1 MSLNQI
7 VSSIETMLRCLV
19 PENIDLATVLAP
31 GLGAAMA
38 DTGQIEQVLMNLVT
52 NARDAMPNGGTIRIE
67 TANVDL
73 DSATGERHRDIAP
86 GAYVTLAVTDTGVGM
101 DERTRALIFEP
112 FFTTKELGKGTGL
125 GLAMVYGIVKQSGG
139 AIAVR
144 SEPGAGSAFT
154 VYFPRVDAETAQMP
168 SAPVVERSRS
178 GQGTVLLVEDQAS
191 VRGLIKRVLLSSGY
205 HVMEA
210 GSGPQALAL
219 PDSQVRSI
227 DLLITDVVMPGM
239 SGSELAKGLTARR
252 KGLRVL
258 FISGYA
264 PSETMREGILEPG
277 VAFLQKPFSPAQITA
292 TVDEIL
298 SAK

>member
-1 MSLNQI
+1 
-7 VSSIETMLRCLV
+7 
-19 PENIDLATVLAP
+19 
-31 GLGAAMA
+31 MA
-38 DTGQIEQVLMNLVT
+38 DTGQVGQVLMNLVA
-52 NARDAMPNGGTIRIE
+52 NARDAMPNGGKIRIE
-67 TANVDL
+67 TANLDL
-73 DSATGERHRDIAP
+73 EPAAGECDRDIAP

-154 VYFPRVDAETAQMP
+154 VYFPRVDAEAGQLP
-168 SAPVVERSRS
+168 SASVAEHSRS
-178 GQGTVLLVEDQAS
+178 GQGAILLVEDQTS
-191 VRGLIKRVLLSSGY
+191 VRNLIRRVLRSSGY
-205 HVMEA
+205 RVIEA
-210 GSGPQALAL
+210 DSGPQALAL

-239 SGSELAKGLTARR
+239 SGSELAARLTARR
-252 KGLRVL
+252 EGLRVL

-264 PSETMREGILEPG
+264 PNETMRQGILQPG
-277 VAFLQKPFSPAQITA
+277 VAFLQKPFSPAQIAA

-298 SAK
+298 SAE